1 MKELKVL
8 ETSSNVKKVVDNSD
22 YARGLSRVRVFFK
35 NGHELSIIRGLG
47 TYGGDEGLFEIMPS
61 DPKMLNSQVA
71 ADEYPDEVEGY
82 LTFEQV
88 NAYIKKIGEAKS

>member
-1 MKELKVL
+1 MRELKIL
-8 ETSSNVKKVVDNSD
+8 ENDLNVKKVVANSD
-22 YARGLSRVRVFFK
+22 YARDLHRVRVFFK
-35 NGHELSIIRGLG
+35 NGHELSIIRGPY

-61 DPKMLNSQVA
+61 DPKMLNDNVDVDDA
-71 ADEYPDEVEGY
+71 VEGY